1 METVPFDML
10 SCPASN
16 LCNRAVIKRF
26 IHFKSTGDKYS
37 RNTPKSAVWMPEN
50 DYIITAWSNGM
61 IVKFEGLTYN
71 IGSQK
76 SVFSLI
82 FFIKVQFS
90 NIGINSLRL
99 SHNARFLVA
108 ADESGRVECM
118 SPTLST
124 DSSSNV
130 SNMHC

>member
-1 METVPFDML
+1 MTHQHIPRSARKVNEYLPHHLYYDMETVPFDML
-10 SCPASN
+10 SAPASN
-16 LCNRAVIKRF
+16 LCNRYVVKRF

-82 FFIKVQFS
+82 FFIKV
-90 NIGINSLRL
+90 
-99 SHNARFLVA
+99 
-108 ADESGRVECM
+108 
-118 SPTLST
+118 
-124 DSSSNV
+124 
-130 SNMHC
+130 